1 MSDDGIVDRLGE
13 LTADAGGPSDTDE
26 TDHKDSK
33 GDSDTSVSPEIL
45 AYMQLYEPIKRGLT
59 VITDNVDKINKLK
72 QKDRTT
78 ANEKARKEIMTE
90 LDNIMRQTTAT
101 GAQIKKTLEQ
111 IKLSDEKYFEKNKD
125 TAKGEVRK
133 NLYQTNL
140 RRFHQV
146 MNEYN
151 AASHEFK
158 QALQERTRRQ
168 LKIVDSTIS
177 DDEVEKIVESGQANN
192 VIKQALLSDNLK
204 SVVKDIEER
213 HLDILKLESQ
223 VLEVYELFRDLATL
237 VSLQQESL
245 DVIEHRIQNAAAYTK
260 QAQEQLV
267 QAEHHQTKAR
277 QKKCCLLMILLG
289 VLLAILVPSIL
300 AGIKKS

>member
-1 MSDDGIVDRLGE
+1 
-13 LTADAGGPSDTDE
+13 
-26 TDHKDSK
+26 
-33 GDSDTSVSPEIL
+33 
-45 AYMQLYEPIKRGLT
+45 
-59 VITDNVDKINKLK
+59 
-72 QKDRTT
+72 
-78 ANEKARKEIMTE
+78 
-90 LDNIMRQTTAT
+90 
-101 GAQIKKTLEQ
+101 
-111 IKLSDEKYFEKNKD
+111 
-125 TAKGEVRK
+125 
-133 NLYQTNL
+133 
-140 RRFHQV
+140 
-146 MNEYN
+146 
-151 AASHEFK
+151 
-158 QALQERTRRQ
+158 
-168 LKIVDSTIS
+168 
-177 DDEVEKIVESGQANN
+177 VESGQANN